1 MDSLCNI
8 GASGMVEEGS
18 PSDNQASG
26 RAAAVAG
33 ISAAAGI
40 SGMDSPEK

>member
-8 GASGMVEEGS
+8 EASGMGEEGN
-18 PSDNQASG
+18 PSGNQ
-26 RAAAVAG
+26 AAAVAG